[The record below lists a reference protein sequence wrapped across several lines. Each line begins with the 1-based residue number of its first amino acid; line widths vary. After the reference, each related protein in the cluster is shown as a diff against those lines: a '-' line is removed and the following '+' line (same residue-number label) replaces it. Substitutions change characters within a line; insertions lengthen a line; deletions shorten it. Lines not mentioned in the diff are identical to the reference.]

1 MRKLFL
7 KSIKSSTRN
16 KFSTYIMVIAFFSIA
31 AILVEAGILGSLF
44 KGLLVPMCY
53 YIILAVS
60 LNLTVGILGELSL
73 GHAGF
78 MCVGAYVGG
87 VFSILTKDII
97 TSALIRFPLALVVGG
112 LAAGLFGILIGIPIL
127 RLKGDYLAI
136 VTLAFGEIIKKLVQ
150 NIYIIKDVTG
160 FHFSFATSIDTSTID
175 SESKQVILNGPM
187 SISGIPKNANIV
199 IGVILVLI
207 TLFVIMNLVDS
218 RSGRAFMAIRDNRIV
233 AEGIGIN
240 ITKYKL
246 IVFSFSAFFAGVAG
260 SLFAHFSTV
269 DPTKFDYNLSILIL
283 VFVVLGGI
291 GNIRGSVI
299 AAVILYALP
308 ELLRSFQNYRML
320 IYAIVLIVMMILN
333 NNEKFLRFKERFTFK
348 RLFAKKHAKEDA

>member
-1 MRKLFL
+1 MKELLL
-7 KSIKSSTRN
+7 KSFRSHSKN
-16 KFSTYIMVIAFFSIA
+16 KLITYAMVIIFFSITGA
-31 AILVEAGILGSLF
+31 LVQFGVLGSLF

-78 MCVGAYVGG
+78 MCVGAYIGG
-87 VFSILTKDII
+87 VFSLLTQSTIS
-97 TSALIRFPLALVVGG
+97 SAWLRFPLALIVGG
-112 LAAGLFGILIGIPIL
+112 LVAGIFGILIGVPIL

-136 VTLAFGEIIKKLVQ
+136 VTLAFGEIIRNIVQ
-150 NIYIIKDVTG
+150 NIYMIKDVNG
-160 FHFSFATSIDTSTID
+160 FHFSFSTPIDASAID
-175 SESKQVILNGPM
+175 SASKKVLLNGPM
-187 SISGIPKNANIV
+187 SVSGIPKNSNII

-207 TLFVIMNLVDS
+207 TLFVIINLVDS
-218 RSGRAFMAIRDNRIV
+218 RAGRAFMAIRDNRIV
-233 AEGIGIN
+233 AEAVGIN

-246 IVFSFSAFFAGVAG
+246 IVFVVSAFFAGVAG
-260 SLFAHFSTV
+260 SLFAHYGTV
-269 DPTKFDYNLSILIL
+269 DPTKFDYNMSILIL

-299 AAVILYALP
+299 AAVALYALP
-308 ELLRSFQNYRML
+308 ELLRGFQKYRML
-320 IYAIVLIVMMILN
+320 MYAIILIAAMILN

-348 RLFAKKHAKEDA
+348 RLFSKKQAKEEA